1 MRLLLVAADCMEFTG
16 VLEHAGGVE
25 AARLPVDWARS
36 ARLGG
41 HMILMA
47 ANGAGSAR
55 AADAVDAAVPA
66 FHPEAVISAGFC
78 GALDPGLDIAAV
90 VVGACIAAGDRRYP
104 VLPITSA
111 APHHSGTICSID
123 HVAQTAG
130 EKEQLHATGAVAV
143 EMEAAGVAAS
153 AQGHGLPFYCVRTV
167 TDLAGENMAN
177 DFNAALRPDG
187 HFGTMHILGNCV
199 RHPMD
204 RLPELIRLRKRCA
217 RASRTLGE
225 FIVDCRF

>member
-1 MRLLLVAADCMEFTG
+1 MRLLLVAADSMEFTG
-16 VLEHAGGVE
+16 VLEHAGGVD
-25 AARLPVDWARS
+25 AVRLPVDWARS
-36 ARLGG
+36 AKLGD

-47 ANGAGSAR
+47 ANGAGNAR
-55 AADAVDAAVPA
+55 AAAAVDAAIPA
-66 FHPEAVISAGFC
+66 FHPEAVVSAGFC
-78 GALDPGLDIAAV
+78 GALDPDLDIAAV
-90 VVGACIAAGDRRYP
+90 VVGSRISAADRRYP
-104 VLPITSA
+104 ALPVTSA
-111 APHHSGTICSID
+111 FPHRVGTICSID

-130 EKEQLHATGAVAV
+130 EKKQLRASGAAAV
-143 EMEAAGVAAS
+143 EMEAAGVAAR
-153 AQGHGLPFYCVRTV
+153 AQSHGLPFYCVRAV

-225 FIVDCRF
+225 FLVDCRF

>member
-1 MRLLLVAADCMEFTG
+1 MEFTG
-16 VLEHAGGVE
+16 VLEHAGGVC

-36 ARLGG
+36 ARLGD
-41 HMILMA
+41 HMILVA
-47 ANGAGSAR
+47 ANGVGSAR
-55 AADAVDAAVPA
+55 AAAAVDAAVPA
-66 FHPEAVISAGFC
+66 FHPDAVVSVGFC
-78 GALDPGLDIAAV
+78 GGLDPDLDIAAV
-90 VVGACIAAGDRRYP
+90 VVGAGIAAGDRRYSALP
-104 VLPITSA
+104 VTGVF
-111 APHHSGTICSID
+111 PHHVGTICSID
-123 HVAQTAG
+123 HVARTAG
-130 EKEQLHATGAVAV
+130 EKKQLRATGAAAV
-143 EMEAAGVAAS
+143 EMEAGGVAAR
-153 AQGHGLPFYCVRTV
+153 AQDHGLPFYCVRAV

-225 FIVDCRF
+225 FLVDCRF

>member
-16 VLEHAGGVE
+16 VLERAGGVE
-25 AARLPVDWARS
+25 AEGLPVDWARS
-36 ARLGG
+36 ARLGE

-55 AADAVDAAVPA
+55 AAAAVDAAAPA
-66 FHPEAVISAGFC
+66 FHPEAVVSAGFC
-78 GALDPGLDIAAV
+78 GALDPELDIAAV
-90 VVGACIAAGDRRYP
+90 VVGACIADEDRRFPALP
-104 VLPITSA
+104 VTSP
-111 APHHSGTICSID
+111 APYHVGTICPID

-130 EKEQLHATGAVAV
+130 EKKWLRSTGGVAV

-153 AQGHGLPFYCVRTV
+153 AQSHGLPFYCVRTV

-204 RLPELIRLRKRCA
+204 RLPELIRLRRRCA
-217 RASRTLGE
+217 RASRALGE
-225 FIVDCRF
+225 FFVDCRF

>member
-1 MRLLLVAADCMEFTG
+1 MRLLMVAADSMEFAG
-16 VLEHAGGVE
+16 VLARARSAEAG
-25 AARLPVDWARS
+25 RLPVDWARS
-36 ARLGG
+36 AKLEN
-41 HMILMA
+41 HTILMA
-47 ANGAGSAR
+47 ANGMGSAR
-55 AADAVDAAVPA
+55 AAAAVDAAVPV
-66 FHPEAVISAGFC
+66 FHPEAVVSAGFC

-104 VLPITSA
+104 ALPVTSA
-111 APHHSGTICSID
+111 APHSVGTICSID

-130 EKEQLHATGAVAV
+130 EKKRLRATGAAAV
-143 EMEAAGVAAS
+143 EMEAAGVAAR
-153 AQGHGLPFYCVRTV
+153 AQSHGLPFYCVRTV

-204 RLPELIRLRKRCA
+204 RLPELIRLRRRCA
-217 RASRTLGE
+217 RASRALGE
-225 FIVDCRF
+225 FFVDCRF

>member
-1 MRLLLVAADCMEFTG
+1 
-16 VLEHAGGVE
+16 
-25 AARLPVDWARS
+25 
-36 ARLGG
+36 
-41 HMILMA
+41 
-47 ANGAGSAR
+47 
-55 AADAVDAAVPA
+55 VDAAVPV
-66 FHPEAVISAGFC
+66 FRPEAVVSVGFC
-78 GALDPGLDIAAV
+78 GALDPGLDTGAV
-90 VVGACIAAGDRRYP
+90 VVGSCIAATDRSYP
-104 VLPITSA
+104 ALPVTSA
-111 APHHSGTICSID
+111 THHSVGTVCSID

-130 EKEQLHATGAVAV
+130 EKKQLRATGAVAV
-143 EMEAAGVAAS
+143 EMEAAGVAAR
-153 AQGHGLPFYCVRTV
+153 AQSHGLPFYCVRTV

-199 RHPMD
+199 CHPMD